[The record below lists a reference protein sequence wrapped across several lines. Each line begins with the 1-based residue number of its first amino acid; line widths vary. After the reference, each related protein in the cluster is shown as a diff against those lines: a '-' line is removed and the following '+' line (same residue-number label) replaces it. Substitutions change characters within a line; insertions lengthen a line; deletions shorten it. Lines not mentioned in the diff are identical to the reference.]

1 MSATLTPA
9 MASQRTPAVRVRPAP
24 RSEPPSDDE
33 RRAADLQAP
42 PMAAPAL
49 PLGMPTRRRRPSPRR
64 AGQTRPVAGA
74 ASTHAREMADPRP
87 AAGPPAISP
96 ARLAT
101 RRFLAVCVE
110 VLGGFRPVTQLRA
123 LCLPERFDEITQR
136 LRAHTPGAVP
146 GSRATAS
153 SPVPRRA
160 PTGAP
165 PRPGRAGQSGA
176 ERVTVRR
183 VQVCE
188 PIDGVAEVAAV
199 LARRDHVW
207 AMAVRLERRQDRW
220 LCAHLEVI

>member
-1 MSATLTPA
+1 MSATLAAAT
-9 MASQRTPAVRVRPAP
+9 ASQRIPVVRVRPAP
-24 RSEPPSDDE
+24 RSEPLSDDE
-33 RRAADLQAP
+33 RRAAGLQAP

-49 PLGMPTRRRRPSPRR
+49 PLGMPARRRRPSPRR
-64 AGQTRPVAGA
+64 AGPTRPVAAA
-74 ASTHAREMADPRP
+74 ASTHALGTAAPEP
-87 AAGPPAISP
+87 AAGPPVSSP

-123 LCLPERFDEITQR
+123 LCLPERFDEVTQR

-146 GSRATAS
+146 GSRAPAR
-153 SPVPRRA
+153 SPVPRRT

-165 PRPGRAGQSGA
+165 PRPGRVGQSGT

-199 LARRDHVW
+199 LARRDDVW
-207 AMAVRLERRQDRW
+207 AMALRLERRHERW

>member
-1 MSATLTPA
+1 MSATLAAPK
-9 MASQRTPAVRVRPAP
+9 ASPRIPAVRVRPAP

-33 RRAADLQAP
+33 RQAAGLQAP

-64 AGQTRPVAGA
+64 AAPTRPASAAAATHADGA
-74 ASTHAREMADPRP
+74 AAPEP
-87 AAGPPAISP
+87 AAGPPVLSP

-110 VLGGFRPVTQLRA
+110 VLGGFRPVTQLRP
-123 LCLPERFDEITQR
+123 LCLPDRFDEITR
-136 LRAHTPGAVP
+136 GLRAHTPGAVP
-146 GSRATAS
+146 GSRTPGQSAVS
-153 SPVPRRA
+153 RRT

-165 PRPGRAGQSGA
+165 PRPGRVGQSGA
-176 ERVTVRR
+176 DRVTVRR

-199 LARRDHVW
+199 LSRRDHVW
-207 AMAVRLERRQDRW
+207 AMAVRLERRQERW

>member
-1 MSATLTPA
+1 MSATLAAKVSERVPT
-9 MASQRTPAVRVRPAP
+9 VRVRPVP

-33 RRAADLQAP
+33 LRAAGLQAP

-49 PLGMPTRRRRPSPRR
+49 PLRMPTRRRRPSPRR
-64 AGQTRPVAGA
+64 A
-74 ASTHAREMADPRP
+74 RP
-87 AAGPPAISP
+87 AAPGSAPDKATPEATTGPPVISP

-101 RRFLAVCVE
+101 RRFLAVCIE

-123 LCLPERFDEITQR
+123 LCLPDRFDEITQR
-136 LRAHTPGAVP
+136 LRAHTQGAAP
-146 GSRATAS
+146 GSRPPAG

-165 PRPGRAGQSGA
+165 PRPGRVGQSGA

-188 PIDGVAEVAAV
+188 PVDGVAEVAAV

-207 AMAVRLERRQDRW
+207 AMALRLERRQERW
-220 LCAHLEVI
+220 FCAHLEVI